1 MKPRLT
7 VGQLLQ
13 KLKKYSEDAIID
25 FRFIGEE
32 DIDYLDPYSFDYK
45 IYIGENKSS
54 LFINFADKNKVKIKK
69 KVY

>member
-1 MKPRLT
+1 MNPRLT

-13 KLKKYSEDAIID
+13 KLKKYSEDTIID

-45 IYIGENKSS
+45 IYIGQNKSS
-54 LFINFADKNKVKIKK
+54 LFINLSDKKVKNKEA
-69 KVY
+69 Y